1 MKPIPRPRLWVRL
14 ASVVAL
20 GFALWLLLVPRIAL
34 YYLDNDNGHVDD
46 DQPYGVDVKY
56 AWGRGTSD
64 QMLIVPAHGWGD
76 EDPIAWHGGVD
87 GMVSHV
93 RLNCGLVF
101 TSGDNEAKAPGG
113 AAACAE
119 IETPRLIGGIML
131 ALLGITGLGLAGRI
145 RSSRGGEHI
154 RGTDDLFRVD
164 DISTRCS
171 ARTRRTSR
179 EHRADVAEA
188 RSAACPDV
196 RDRGVGWLALEV
208 ATEGHFST
216 GTAAGDPRPPAAH
229 SVTGL
234 REYRG

>member
-1 MKPIPRPRLWVRL
+1 MSSEPTRSASFRVLGRTGLDADDLVSGDRSRRDGPSVDVMKPIPRPRLWVRL

-119 IETPRLIGGIML
+119 IETPRLIGGILL

-145 RSSRGGEHI
+145 RSSWGGEHI

-164 DISTRCS
+164 DISTLDHPVLG
-171 ARTRRTSR
+171 
-179 EHRADVAEA
+179 ED
-188 RSAACPDV
+188 P
-196 RDRGVGWLALEV
+196 
-208 ATEGHFST
+208 EGK
-216 GTAAGDPRPPAAH
+216 P
-229 SVTGL
+229 
-234 REYRG
+234 